1 MHTELAA
8 VLPRLTASAVHTEEW
23 TIAIHMYRMRVNKRA
38 HRHEIFFGCVC
49 LCESVEVTH
58 LLPLS
63 LIRLTNFVSVR
74 CRLCSL
80 PSLSLVSSF
89 VSVCEKRYKTFLNQL
104 KSIRPRNGNR
114 NNGNVAYFPVTILYV
129 CVFFYSINKFKVV
142 CAYVCMNVWR
152 VMKPESTSQCIFAWM
167 PYYSINNNNNN
178 IIIHVTHLPR
188 CTGREK
194 ERNRKHR
201 EKKIKYNL
209 IRM

>member
-129 CVFFYSINKFKVV
+129 CVFFIQ
-142 CAYVCMNVWR
+142 
-152 VMKPESTSQCIFAWM
+152 STNSKWCVRMCAWM
-167 PYYSINNNNNN
+167 CGVWWSRRVLPNVFLLECHTIALIT
-178 IIIHVTHLPR
+178 IIIISSSMLHICHDAQE
-188 CTGREK
+188 GRKK
-194 ERNRKHR
+194 ETESI
-201 EKKIKYNL
+201 EKKK
-209 IRM
+209 